1 MGELDLQSHKITL
14 NIATFSCRCHFG
26 ECVCSAF
33 NAQSAME
40 MIVFLLLLMLFH
52 SRESFSAKMLVLNIK
67 IISVSYAEKHNSL
80 LFTYF
85 FIVPTQLF
93 VYLFIE
99 WLVNYFSPHTQV
111 LCMYLVFCFISP
123 PVDSYLESMAEG
135 KSVFTSTDSPYCTI
149 DQSTDT
155 REQKKPSRQKSLQK
169 KLTTLYLKRN
179 DD

>member
-1 MGELDLQSHKITL
+1 M
-14 NIATFSCRCHFG
+14 
-26 ECVCSAF
+26 CSAF

-52 SRESFSAKMLVLNIK
+52 SREFLSKNAGLEYKDYLCFL
-67 IISVSYAEKHNSL
+67 HNSL

-85 FIVPTQLF
+85 FIVQTQLF

-155 REQKKPSRQKSLQK
+155 RE
-169 KLTTLYLKRN
+169 
-179 DD
+179 

>member
-1 MGELDLQSHKITL
+1 MPLLAEGAILGS
-14 NIATFSCRCHFG
+14 
-26 ECVCSAF
+26 VCSAF

-52 SRESFSAKMLVLNIK
+52 SREFLSKCWSWIYRLSLFP
-67 IISVSYAEKHNSL
+67 SYVENHNSL

-85 FIVPTQLF
+85 FIVQTQLF

-155 REQKKPSRQKSLQK
+155 RE
-169 KLTTLYLKRN
+169 
-179 DD
+179 

>member
-1 MGELDLQSHKITL
+1 
-14 NIATFSCRCHFG
+14 
-26 ECVCSAF
+26 
-33 NAQSAME
+33 
-40 MIVFLLLLMLFH
+40 
-52 SRESFSAKMLVLNIK
+52 MLVLNIE

-111 LCMYLVFCFISP
+111 LCISP

-155 REQKKPSRQKSLQK
+155 RE
-169 KLTTLYLKRN
+169 
-179 DD
+179 

>member
-1 MGELDLQSHKITL
+1 MSIKGRKKSSEIQGKWESWTCRAIKSPSKLPLLAEGAILGSVCVQLSMHNQQWKWL
-14 NIATFSCRCHFG
+14 SSCFYWCSFIAG
-26 ECVCSAF
+26 
-33 NAQSAME
+33 
-40 MIVFLLLLMLFH
+40 
-52 SRESFSAKMLVLNIK
+52 SFSAKMLVLNIK
-67 IISVSYAEKHNSL
+67 IISVSYVEKHNSL

-85 FIVPTQLF
+85 FIVQTQLF

-155 REQKKPSRQKSLQK
+155 RE
-169 KLTTLYLKRN
+169 
-179 DD
+179 